1 VHAETSID
9 LTQERL
15 RIGAGGV
22 TFPLAAGLCAIVGIA
37 VSLAMGY
44 QNGWAVFFRSYII
57 NFAFITSLA
66 LGALFF
72 VLVQH
77 ATGAGWSVAVR
88 RMAEVIAASLPWL
101 GLLGLPI
108 LIPVVTGMADVYP
121 WANAEEVAHD
131 PLLQWKQPY
140 LNAPFFIVRALIY
153 FGLWTILARFYYTCS
168 VAQDKTGD
176 QRLTLRM
183 QRFAGF
189 SIVLFGFTVTFFSID
204 LIQSMTPHWYSTM
217 YGVYFF
223 AGSIVSFFALLSL
236 VMFILQQ
243 NGYLEQTITAEHYHD
258 IGKFVWAFTIFWAYI
273 AFSQYMLIWY
283 ANLPEETA
291 WYHARQQSTWW
302 IVIATMLIVGH
313 FMVPFAALMSRHSKR
328 RKGWLAAV
336 AVWVI
341 AMHWLDVYYLVGPR
355 AHHLHSSEGHATSGN
370 LHWSDLT
377 LLIGL
382 GGLLAGIV
390 FFQLRRASL
399 LPERDPRLQ
408 ESLNFENY

>member
-1 VHAETSID
+1 MHVESSIEQ
-9 LTQERL
+9 TQEKTQLGR
-15 RIGAGGV
+15 
-22 TFPLAAGLCAIVGIA
+22 GLTVPVVVVIVGVIA
-37 VSLAMGY
+37 MVVSILAGY
-44 QNGWAVFFRSYII
+44 QGGWGTFFRSYIL
-57 NFAFITSLA
+57 NYAFIVSLA
-66 LGALFF
+66 LGGLFF

-77 ATGAGWSVAVR
+77 ATGAGWSVVVR
-88 RMAEVIAASLPWL
+88 RIAEAIAASLPWL

-108 LIPVVTGMADVYP
+108 LIPVLTGMAEVYP

-131 PLLQWKQPY
+131 PLLLWKQPY
-140 LNAPFFIVRALIY
+140 LNAPFFIVRLIVY
-153 FGLWTILARFYYTCS
+153 FAIWSVIASMYYRYS
-168 VAQDKTGD
+168 VLQDRTGD

-189 SIVLFGFTVTFFSID
+189 SILLFGFTITFFSID

-313 FMVPFAALMSRHSKR
+313 FLVPFAALMSRQSKR
-328 RKGWLAAV
+328 RKAWLATV

-341 AMHWLDVYYLVGPR
+341 LLHWIDIYYLVGPR
-355 AHHLHSSEGHATSGN
+355 AHHLHTGEAHTAHAN
-370 LHWSDLT
+370 LQWTDLT
-377 LLIGL
+377 LLVGL
-382 GGLLAGIV
+382 GGLFASIV
-390 FFQLRRASL
+390 YFQLRRAAL
-399 LPERDPRLQ
+399 LPVRDPRLN
-408 ESLNFENY
+408 ESLTFENL